1 MRQKISIFQSIYDG
15 LASIKVT
22 VVLLLVIAVGSLIGT
37 LIPQGLNQQH
47 LIEEYGPR
55 LGVIMDFLRLGDLYH
70 APWFR
75 VLLLLL
81 CLNLVVCTLHRL
93 PKTIKLVRFRDQ
105 NVDPHKLSQF
115 SHYQRMECRLPRE
128 ELIARLE
135 RVLVHD
141 FAPIRR
147 VEARDAYAGVA
158 ERGSW
163 SRFAVYLVH
172 SSVLLILV
180 GALMGSMLGFKGMMN
195 VVEGSSAAAVNVSGR
210 SQALPLPFEVRCDRF
225 SVSFY
230 ETGAPMEYRSDLSIL
245 EGGQVVLQQPIFV
258 NDPLSYKGITFYQ
271 ASYGATLV
279 SAEVELT
286 ERETGTVTKLNL
298 PNREAVALPGTP
310 YEVAVMD
317 FREKLGDMGPAIAIA
332 LFQQGH
338 DPTGSWILAKIP
350 GFHGN
355 RVGGFQAKVLDF
367 QQAHYTGLQVKKDP
381 GVWVVWGGFV
391 LLILSIGITFYTSH
405 RKVWVWVS
413 AGNPRQEIHIAAKTN
428 KNSLAFEREFDHL
441 WKRLQNEF
449 RGAQGKTRT

>member
-1 MRQKISIFQSIYDG
+1 MRQKISIWQSLYDG

-105 NVDPHKLSQF
+105 NVDPQKLSQF
-115 SHYQRMECRLPRE
+115 SHYQRLECRLPWE
-128 ELIARLE
+128 ELIARVGKGAGRMILLPSAQWRPE
-135 RVLVHD
+135 V
-141 FAPIRR
+141 PMP
-147 VEARDAYAGVA
+147 GVA

-172 SSVLLILV
+172 FSVLLILV

-210 SQALPLPFEVRCDRF
+210 SQTLPLPFEVRCDRF
-225 SVSFY
+225 AVSFY
-230 ETGAPMEYRSDLSIL
+230 ENGAPMEYRSDLSIL
-245 EGGQVVLQQPIFV
+245 EDGQVVLQQPIFV

-271 ASYGATLV
+271 SSYGATLV
-279 SAEVELT
+279 SAEVEFT
-286 ERETGTVTKLNL
+286 ERETGTVTKLDL

-317 FREKLGDMGPAIAIA
+317 YREKIGDMGPALAVA

-355 RVGGFQAKVLDF
+355 RVGGYQVKVLDF

-381 GVWVVWGGFV
+381 GSGWYG
-391 LLILSIGITFYTSH
+391 
-405 RKVWVWVS
+405 
-413 AGNPRQEIHIAAKTN
+413 AGLY
-428 KNSLAFEREFDHL
+428 S
-441 WKRLQNEF
+441 
-449 RGAQGKTRT
+449 